1 MFKRLWLLFSLS
13 FLCGLSAF
21 SQTSLTGKVT
31 DSDNGEP
38 IIQCGLLIYKNG
50 IQVTTIV
57 TDFDGNYSVQL
68 DPGRYEVE
76 ARYVGY
82 KSQRTTGINVL
93 GGKANTLNIKI
104 TSGVMLDIIEVKEYR
119 APLIEKDNTTQ
130 GRVITAENIK
140 NLPVKSVLGVAST
153 AAGLS
158 SVDGGAASIRGSR
171 TDATVF
177 YLDGIR
183 ITGRQIP
190 TSELEQLQVVTG
202 GVEAQYGDV
211 TGGIIA
217 LTSKGP
223 SAKFS
228 GGIEAET
235 SQYLDAYGYNLLSA
249 NFSGPILRA
258 KLTDSTYGRTILGYR
273 VAGQYNYLKDDDPPA
288 FGIYRAKEQVIDR
301 LSNDPLNLI
310 GAIPAVSGQ
319 FLNPDD
325 IEYLKYNPNEQN
337 EAIDVSAKLDF
348 RPIENIDLSVSGNYS
363 NVVDRFNPGDGN
375 TTGQGAWTLLN
386 WQNNPVSTDDLY
398 RVNVR
403 LRHRLGKLV
412 NLNAQEDGEPR
423 KVSNIQNAYYTIQGG
438 LQKSKNKTQDWRHKD
453 RLFDYG
459 YIGRFDGHYNLEFRF
474 DPTIQRPRH
483 SGWNLLIDDF
493 IADNSP
499 NPAYAAFN
507 KLPID
512 NPQLLT
518 GYRAFNG
525 LVSSSFDNS
534 WSNIYNNVGGVYNR
548 FQKTDNDLTTLQVT
562 SGFDY
567 LPGGSKSGRHNI
579 QFGLVY
585 EQRIIRSWAINPFEL
600 WNLARLY
607 TNNHI
612 VGVDTNVIV
621 DWTLANDPICDS
633 CPIYRRLITPSP
645 GAKFYRSVRSKLF
658 PGTPIEE
665 AIYQDGNVNQLTN
678 NDLTLDM
685 FAAQELTDQGII
697 GFSGFDYL
705 GERLAGNFD
714 YYSFVKNSQTGVIE
728 PVLTGSFD
736 KNNARF
742 EDFFKLDIN
751 GNKSFVVAPF
761 SPVYVGGYIQDKFT
775 FKDIIFRLGLR
786 ADYFDANTQVLKDPY
801 SLYGILDAKA
811 FHDTVKTEK
820 PGSIGDDYKVYI
832 TSEGST
838 AVKAYRNGDQ
848 WYNSQGTPV
857 NSSDQIFTSNLV
869 FPRYIQP
876 VDSLR
881 SIKGKYFKIDES
893 FEDYKPEWNWMPRLA
908 FSFPISDNSNFF
920 AHYDIL
926 VQRPASNAN
935 VSALSYY
942 YFNDQ
947 GRTPANNANLKPSRT
962 VDYEVGFQQKI
973 SNSSAIKLSAYYKE
987 LRNMINRVTYS
998 RVATIGTYDSYGNI
1012 DFGTVKGFNFSYD
1025 MRRTGNFEFTA
1036 AYTLQFADGT
1046 GSDAESQSGLTQKGI
1061 NIRNIF
1067 PFTYDERHRFA
1078 FTADYRYESGNK
1090 YNGPKIAGQ
1099 NILANTGLNVQIVT
1113 ASGRPYSAGT
1123 QIVRYDGTGYKGSIN
1138 GSRLPWNFNVDI
1150 RVDKNISISK
1160 GKNPLDLNI
1169 YLRVQNLFDTKNVIG
1184 IYRGS
1189 GDAKDDGY
1197 LRSDKGAAEISSVI
1211 STYGED
1217 YVDYFVNQYNYR
1229 VINSDNFTVPRRIFI
1244 GAILEF

>member
-1 MFKRLWLLFSLS
+1 MFKRLWLLLSLS
-13 FLCGLSAF
+13 FLCGFSAF

-31 DSDNGEP
+31 DNDNGEP

-68 DPGRYEVE
+68 DPGKYEVE

-82 KSQRTTGINVL
+82 NAKRITGINVL

-104 TSGVMLDIIEVKEYR
+104 SAGIELQAVEVIEYK

-130 GRVITAENIK
+130 GRVVTAENIK

-158 SVDGGAASIRGSR
+158 SVDGGDASIRGSR
-171 TDATVF
+171 TDATVY

-228 GGIEAET
+228 GGVEYE
-235 SQYLDAYGYNLLSA
+235 SSKYPELDAYGYHLWSA
-249 NFSGPILRA
+249 NFSGPILR
-258 KLTDSTYGRTILGYR
+258 KRLTDSTYGRTILGYR
-273 VAGQYNYLKDDDPPA
+273 VAGQFNNLKDDDPPA
-288 FGIYRAKEQVIDR
+288 YGVYRAKESTIAR
-301 LSNDPLNLI
+301 LTKDPLQLI
-310 GAIPAVSGQ
+310 GGTPAVSAQ
-319 FLNPDD
+319 FLNEDEV
-325 IEYLKYNPNEQN
+325 EYIKYNPNEDN
-337 EAIDVSAKLDF
+337 KAVDVSAKLDF
-348 RPIENIDLSVSGNYS
+348 RPIENIDISVSGNYS
-363 NVVDRFNPGDGN
+363 NVNDRFNPPDEN
-375 TTGQGAWTLLN
+375 TNGQGAWTLLN
-386 WQNNPVSTDDLY
+386 WPNNPVLEEDIY

-412 NLNAQEDGEPR
+412 NLNAGPEDGEVR
-423 KVSNIQNAYYTIQGG
+423 KMSNIQNAFYTIQAG
-438 LQKSKNKTQDWRHKD
+438 LQNSKSTRQDWQHRD
-453 RLFDYG
+453 RFFDYG
-459 YIGRFDGHYNLEFRF
+459 YVGRFEGHYNPEYRFDGSING
-474 DPTIQRPRH
+474 PRH
-483 SGWNLLIDDF
+483 AGWNLLIDNF
-493 IADNSP
+493 VGENSP
-499 NPAYAAFN
+499 NPAYAALN
-507 KLPID
+507 NLPLD
-512 NPQLLT
+512 EPQLLD
-518 GYRAFNG
+518 GYRGLNG
-525 LVSSSFDNS
+525 LVSSAFDNT
-534 WSNIYNNVGGVYNR
+534 WSNVYNNVGGVYNR
-548 FQKTDNDLTTLQVT
+548 YQKTNNDLTTVQVT

-585 EQRIIRSWAINPFEL
+585 EQRINRTWTLDPFKL

-612 VGVDTNVIV
+612 VGVDTNVIIGY
-621 DWTLANDPICDS
+621 ADPDDIFCPS
-633 CPIYRRLITPSP
+633 CPLYRRLITPSP
-645 GAKFYRSVRSKLF
+645 GAKFYRSVRSKLM
-658 PGTPIEE
+658 PGIPIDS
-665 AIYQDGNVNQLTN
+665 AIYIDGNVNSLN
-678 NDLTLDM
+678 SSDLTLDM
-685 FAAQELTDQGII
+685 FAAQELTDQNIM

-705 GERLAGNFD
+705 GNKLN
-714 YYSFVKNSQTGVIE
+714 SNVK
-728 PVLTGSFD
+728 
-736 KNNARF
+736 F
-742 EDFFKLDIN
+742 EDFFKLDEN

-775 FKDIIFRLGLR
+775 FKDIIFRLGIR

-801 SLYGILDAKA
+801 SLYGILNAKA
-811 FHDTVKTEK
+811 FHDTVHTTK
-820 PGSIGDDYKVYI
+820 PSSIGDDYKVYI

-935 VSALSYY
+935 VTPLAYY

-987 LRNMINRVTYS
+987 LRNMINRITYS
-998 RVATIGTYDSYGNI
+998 RVATIGTYDSYGNV

-1025 MRRTGNFEFTA
+1025 LRRTNNFEFTA

-1046 GSDAESQSGLTQKGI
+1046 GSDAESQRGLTQKGI

-1067 PFTYDERHRFA
+1067 PFNYDERHRLA

-1090 YNGPKIAGQ
+1090 YNGPKISGVD
-1099 NILANTGLNVQIVT
+1099 ILANTGLNVQIVT
-1113 ASGRPYSAGT
+1113 ASGRPYSPGT
-1123 QIVRYDGTGYKGSIN
+1123 QIVRYDGSGYRGAIN
-1138 GSRLPWNFNVDI
+1138 GSRLPWNFNVDL
-1150 RVDKNISISK
+1150 RLDKNISLSK
-1160 GKNPLDLNI
+1160 GSTKLDLNI

-1184 IYRGS
+1184 VYRGS
-1189 GDAKDDGY
+1189 GDARDDGY
-1197 LRSDKGAAEISSVI
+1197 LKSDKGAAEINSVTT
-1211 STYGED
+1211 SYGEG
-1217 YVDYFVNQYNYR
+1217 YVDYFINQYNYR
-1229 VINSDNFTVPRRIFI
+1229 VLNPDNYTQPRRIFI